1 MTSAYTVFA
10 NDGLKTPAFGI
21 TRITTLAGDP
31 IFDADSLPPQERVV
45 SEQTVQYMNRMMR
58 AVVESGTGR
67 RALIEGV
74 PSVGKTGT
82 TSSYRDAWFCGFTGN
97 YVAAVWFGNDDYQ
110 PTKKLTG
117 GTLPTTAWQKFMAYA
132 HTNIEIKPVEGVD
145 FQPAPFVIANA
156 EEGQPLAPVA
166 ERPPGLKP
174 GAADKLLEVADR
186 LRNALGGGSGTQAA
200 LSVTPPAPA
209 KAL

>member
-1 MTSAYTVFA
+1 
-10 NDGLKTPAFGI
+10 
-21 TRITTLAGDP
+21 
-31 IFDADSLPPQERVV
+31 
-45 SEQTVQYMNRMMR
+45 MNRMMR

-97 YVAAVWFGNDDYQ
+97 YVAAVWFGNDDYR
-110 PTKKLTG
+110 PTKTLTG
-117 GTLPTTAWQKFMAYA
+117 GLLPTIAWQKFMAYA

-145 FQPAPFVIANA
+145 FKPAPFVIANA
-156 EEGQPLAPVA
+156 EEGQPIAPVV

-186 LRNALGGGSGTQAA
+186 LRNALNGGAGNQAA
-200 LSVTPPAPA
+200 LTVTSPAPA

>member
-1 MTSAYTVFA
+1 
-10 NDGLKTPAFGI
+10 
-21 TRITTLAGDP
+21 
-31 IFDADSLPPQERVV
+31 
-45 SEQTVQYMNRMMR
+45 
-58 AVVESGTGR
+58 VVEAGTGR
-67 RALIEGV
+67 RAQIEGV

-110 PTKKLTG
+110 ATKELTG

-145 FQPAPFVIANA
+145 FQPAPFVIADA
-156 EEGQPLAPVA
+156 APADGAAALPAA

-174 GAADKLLEVADR
+174 GAADKLLDVANL
-186 LRNALGGGSGTQAA
+186 LRAAMGNGTTEASLA
-200 LSVTPPAPA
+200 VAPA
-209 KAL
+209 TPAKSL